1 MQNYPQPNFLDRS
14 IFYAARAITE
24 QARSGKWSYTYM
36 PVYGVFI
43 CDFAIPGK
51 EWKGNVKIESDLR
64 IKGSNEPLTDKLR
77 LIYIQLSEF
86 EKKDPAECS
95 DDFERWVYILKYLET
110 MSTIPFAGMK
120 EAFRRVENVGR
131 VENLTGEALAQ
142 YEHDLKAY
150 RDYHA
155 QLAYAETKG
164 LTQGF
169 EKGVAKGMEEGR
181 EAERREN
188 IRMMLSFG
196 VPMDAIASKFG
207 MTPEEITKFID

>member
-1 MQNYPQPNFLDRS
+1 
-14 IFYAARAITE
+14 
-24 QARSGKWSYTYM
+24 
-36 PVYGVFI
+36 
-43 CDFAIPGK
+43 
-51 EWKGNVKIESDLR
+51 
-64 IKGSNEPLTDKLR
+64 
-77 LIYIQLSEF
+77 
-86 EKKDPAECS
+86 
-95 DDFERWVYILKYLET
+95 
-110 MSTIPFAGMK
+110 MK

-155 QLAYAETKG
+155 QLAYAETNG

-169 EKGVAKGMEEGR
+169 DKGFDKGVAKGMEEGR